1 MLFIGIRA
9 KPFLKWAGGKTQLLP
24 EIERRLPVELSAG
37 RIKRYVE
44 PFIGGGAVFFHLA
57 QFYRFEE
64 IVISDINLELLI
76 VYKTVQK
83 DVEGLIE
90 RLNRLKQ
97 RFLSGEDREKF
108 YYEQRENF
116 NQNVCEFD
124 FKHFRSGWTTRAAQF
139 IFLNHTCFNGLYR
152 TNSKLLFNVPFG
164 KYAQPGIYNEENL
177 RAASNLLR
185 TVEIRH
191 GDFESIEEFADDE
204 TFVYFDPPYRPI
216 SKTSSF
222 NTYHKSEF
230 TDADQK
236 RLANCFRRLDAKG
249 AKLMLSNS
257 DPKNENP
264 HDEFFDELYKD
275 FRIERIQAS
284 RAINSNGAKRGRI
297 SEILI
302 TNYK

>member
-57 QFYRFEE
+57 QFHRFQE
-64 IVISDINLELLI
+64 IVISDVNSELLI

-90 RLNRLKQ
+90 GLNRLKQ

-116 NQNVCEFD
+116 NRNVREFD

-177 RAASNLLR
+177 RAASDLLR
-185 TVEIRH
+185 TVEIRQ
-191 GDFESIEEFADDE
+191 GDFESVEEFADDE

-230 TDADQK
+230 TDDDQK
-236 RLANCFRRLDAKG
+236 RLTDCFRRLDAKG

-264 HDEFFDELYKD
+264 ADEFFDELYKD
-275 FRIERIQAS
+275 FRIERIKAS

-297 SEILI
+297 SELLI
-302 TNYK
+302 TNY